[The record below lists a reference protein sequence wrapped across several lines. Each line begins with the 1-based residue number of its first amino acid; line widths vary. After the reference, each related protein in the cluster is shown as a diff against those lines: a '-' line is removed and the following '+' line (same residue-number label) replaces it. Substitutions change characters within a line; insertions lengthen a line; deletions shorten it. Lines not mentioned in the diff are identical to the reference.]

1 MTTKIRTGINIK
13 QDLKE
18 LQQNALRKGEMKND
32 RTTSS
37 YRKTSSSA
45 YLMDEKQEQP
55 GIERVH
61 ALADISRSALCCAGN
76 ETRAPIANPLNSAHN

>member
-1 MTTKIRTGINIK
+1 MVSLLHRATI
-13 QDLKE
+13 KE

-37 YRKTSSSA
+37 YRTTSSSA

-55 GIERVH
+55 GIERVGLH
-61 ALADISRSALCCAGN
+61 ALADISRLALCCPGN
-76 ETRAPIANPLNSAHN
+76 ETRAPIANPLNSTHN